1 MKLLRYGI
9 AVERLGQRYR
19 LDGVLGSGGMA
30 DVCLAWD
37 EREQREVAVKVIKS
51 QELDQRTV
59 DRFLK
64 EASQVAR
71 WRHPHVVRIYGNAR
85 MELLDRS
92 QGIFVPYIV
101 MEYAQNGDLHKRLRK
116 GIPFPFAQTLSVFEQ
131 VCQAVSFAHSQG
143 VIHRDLKP
151 LNILFR
157 ALPDGSE
164 QALLSDFGL
173 AVEKDAT
180 HFTFA
185 AGGTLPYMAPEQLQG
200 RAQPASDIF
209 ALGVILYQLCTGR
222 LPFKRSLV
230 DLRSRAPMQP
240 PIPPSQLFE
249 LLPPDLD
256 DVILQSLAEDP
267 RQRYA
272 DALDFWGAVH
282 EVVSAS
288 TVEAIS
294 RQQTLRYPPQPSRP
308 SLPSAHSVW
317 GHDLGEH
324 SGAAPDALVSL
335 DGASGYDLLLN
346 SQPDTSPR
354 SQADPATH
362 TPARQQPNNDYKNSS
377 RAGRIPR
384 RTSRGPDTSA
394 ERPLVAP
401 TRTRSSGAAASPA
414 SPLPPARRPAGP
426 ATAINQSMPPG
437 QHRRRGR
444 KLTTIGLLCS
454 AALITALL
462 LVLLTPIFPGLHAL
476 TGIPPLFG
484 GAGGPTTPTIT
495 IVPTSKTI
503 TDTYIIQGVPA
514 NPDPQQLQISLRNV
528 KSTPDPQM
536 RQITGT
542 GHNKTNGTVAKGTLT
557 FFNGAFISQTIQAG
571 TILTG
576 QDGVQVTINNTT
588 TIPPADAATAHTS
601 NVAAAAHTINVGNN
615 SNIKIRDINQTCCAS
630 NNTIFVSNL
639 SPFTGGQDAADYT
652 FVQQGDVDAVVNP
665 LVTSLSQQA
674 QSDFN
679 KQLAATEQLVG
690 APTCTKS
697 VQSNKGEIGD
707 QGHNVT
713 STTVTVSATCTG
725 MAYDQKGA
733 QQIASSRLRQKAA
746 SNPGSGYA
754 LVGNV
759 TSRVININ
767 RRGQNIALLVSAQG
781 TWAYQFSPQRK
792 QQLLQAV
799 AGKSIS
805 AAQQFLKQQIGIAN
819 VFIHLKE
826 GNSTALPTNPAG
838 INIQIQDIQTP
849 ATARR

>member
-9 AVERLGQRYR
+9 ALERLGQRYR

-85 MELLDRS
+85 LELLDHS

-116 GIPFPFAQTLSVFEQ
+116 GTPFPFAQTLSVFEQ
-131 VCQAVSFAHSQG
+131 VCHAVSFAHSQG

-256 DVILQSLAEDP
+256 DVILQALAEDP

-272 DALDFWGAVH
+272 DALDFWDAVH

-294 RQQTLRYPPQPSRP
+294 RQQTLHYPSRPSQP
-308 SLPSAHSVW
+308 SLPSAHS
-317 GHDLGEH
+317 
-324 SGAAPDALVSL
+324 GAAPDTLVSF

-346 SQPDTSPR
+346 SRPDTSPR
-354 SQADPATH
+354 SHADPVAYPPT
-362 TPARQQPNNDYKNSS
+362 RQQPDTGYKNSNG
-377 RAGRIPR
+377 GRIPR

-394 ERPLVAP
+394 ERPVVAP
-401 TRTRSSGAAASPA
+401 VRGRSSGAAPIRLLSPHT
-414 SPLPPARRPAGP
+414 STRRPAQPTTGP
-426 ATAINQSMPPG
+426 DQATPPT
-437 QHRRRGR
+437 QHRRSGR
-444 KLTTIGLLCS
+444 KFTIGLLCS
-454 AALITALL
+454 AALILALL
-462 LVLLTPIFPGLHAL
+462 LVMLTPIFPGLHAL
-476 TGIPPLFG
+476 TGISPFLG
-484 GAGGPTTPTIT
+484 GASGPATPTIT
-495 IVPTSKTI
+495 IVPSSKTI
-503 TDTYIIQGVPA
+503 TDTYIIQDVPT
-514 NPDPQQLQISLRNV
+514 NPDPQQLQISLRNL

-542 GHNKTNGTVAKGTLT
+542 GHNKTNGKMAKGTLT
-557 FFNGAFISQTIQAG
+557 FLNGAFITQSVPAG
-571 TILTG
+571 TIF
-576 QDGVQVTINNTT
+576 TT
-588 TIPPADAATAHTS
+588 KNGIQITNDDTVVMQAATAPKLSITT
-601 NVAAAAHTINVGNN
+601 AAAHAVNIGTNGNI
-615 SNIKIRDINQTCCAS
+615 STLAINQTCCTADNS
-630 NNTIFVSNL
+630 VFVKNTDA
-639 SPFTGGQDAADYT
+639 FTGGQDAADYT
-652 FVQQGDVDAVVNP
+652 FVQQGDVDAAVNP

-674 QSDFN
+674 RSDFN
-679 KQLAATEQLVG
+679 KQLAANEQLVEDP
-690 APTCTKS
+690 ACTKS
-697 VQSNKGEIGD
+697 VTSNKGEIGD
-707 QGHNVT
+707 QGRNVT

-725 MAYDQKGA
+725 MAYDQKSA
-733 QQIASSRLRQKAA
+733 QQIASSRLRQKAT
-746 SNPGSGYA
+746 SDPGFGYA

-759 TSRVININ
+759 TSRVTNIN
-767 RRGQNIALLVSAQG
+767 RQGQNIALQVSAQG

-805 AAQQFLKQQIGIAN
+805 AAQKFLKQQIGIAN

-826 GNSTALPTNPAG
+826 GNNTALPTDPAG
-838 INIQIQDIQTP
+838 INIQIQDIQVPTN
-849 ATARR
+849 ARG